1 MAGDGMLEQCREVV
15 AGLGVALHL
24 QLTGGGPDVDVLAAV
39 VAEGLKG
46 GFIAP
51 VALEMEKGDQSLLI

>member
-15 AGLGVALHL
+15 AGLGEDLHL
-24 QLTGGGPDVDVLAAV
+24 QLAGGGPDVDVLAAV
-39 VAEGLKG
+39 VAEGLQG

-51 VALEMEKGDQSLLI
+51 VALKMEKGDQSLLI

>member
-15 AGLGVALHL
+15 AGLGEDLHL
-24 QLTGGGPDVDVLAAV
+24 QLAGGGPDVDVLAAV
-39 VAEGLKG
+39 VAEGLQG

-51 VALEMEKGDQSLLI
+51 VA